1 MTLLAAFKPEAP
13 DTVTTS
19 VAGNLAI
26 ISWSEP
32 VTNGS
37 PITSYSVFV
46 KKHAEETYI
55 QESVNCQGSSAFT
68 VTNRQCSI
76 ALATLIVTPYNLVLN
91 EGIYVKVISTNV
103 YGDSPKSDAG
113 NGGLVKLV
121 PDAPINLANDASI
134 TDANL
139 IRFTWDQG

>member
-1 MTLLAAFKPEAP
+1 
-13 DTVTTS
+13 
-19 VAGNLAI
+19 
-26 ISWSEP
+26 
-32 VTNGS
+32 
-37 PITSYSVFV
+37 
-46 KKHAEETYI
+46 
-55 QESVNCQGSSAFT
+55 
-68 VTNRQCSI
+68 
-76 ALATLIVTPYNLVLN
+76 VLN

-103 YGDSPKSDAG
+103 YGDSPKSEAG